1 MYIPTDRHLAVFQEV
16 YRVLKPLGE
25 FLLWDVTWTQAE
37 TDCNLLILPL
47 DIRLPDKT
55 VETGY
60 GVRWR
65 KQEME
70 GFLELAK
77 QSEFEDIDTW
87 KKGAIFHIRLR
98 KPQNHSG

>member
-1 MYIPTDRHLAVFQEV
+1 LTVFQEA

-25 FLLWDVTWTQAE
+25 FLLWDVTMKQAE
-37 TDCNLLILPL
+37 KDYTLLILPL
-47 DIRLPDKT
+47 EIRLSDKI

-70 GFLELAK
+70 GFLELAI
-77 QSEFEDIDTW
+77 QSGFECIDRW
-87 KKGAIFHIRLR
+87 KKEAIFHIRLR
-98 KPQNHSG
+98 KPQNLSGCK